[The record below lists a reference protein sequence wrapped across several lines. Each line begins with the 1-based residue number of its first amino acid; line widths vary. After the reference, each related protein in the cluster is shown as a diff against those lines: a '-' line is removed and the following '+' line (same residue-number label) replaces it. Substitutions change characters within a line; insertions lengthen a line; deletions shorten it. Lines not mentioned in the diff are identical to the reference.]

1 MKALKRFFKEEK
13 GLVAIEYG
21 VIAVGIALAILIVVG
36 LVGDQLEAMF
46 QLVIQALTPA

>member
-21 VIAVGIALAILIVVG
+21 VIAVGIALAILVAVVA
-36 LVGDQLEAMF
+36 VGDELNTMF
-46 QLVIQALTPA
+46 TSVVAALQ